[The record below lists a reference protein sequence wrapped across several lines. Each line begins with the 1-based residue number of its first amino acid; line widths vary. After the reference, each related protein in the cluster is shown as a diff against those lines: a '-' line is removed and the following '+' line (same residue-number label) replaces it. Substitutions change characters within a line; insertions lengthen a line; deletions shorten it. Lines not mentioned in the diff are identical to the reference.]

1 MWLFTRHGFYSIT
14 RSVKEPD
21 KLQIRA
27 RARGDLENLEAF
39 IATREI
45 PTADALAVDLSKI
58 IETPHADYRYR
69 VIVTPAAWHLISVE
83 LMADIVYSN
92 FKYQIKDNQRHTDYT
107 RVWGIMNQV
116 QSRETWPDDQY
127 SLWGGNDE
135 DDSFYDNITDYGDP
149 ADDWQPGSLGDPNL
163 GDPKDDWEATSFFWD
178 K

>member
-1 MWLFTRHGFYSIT
+1 MWLFTRHGFYSVT

-27 RARGDLENLEAF
+27 RARGDLEKLEAF

-58 IETPHADYRYR
+58 IETPNADYRYR
-69 VIVTPAAWHLISVE
+69 VIVTPSAWHLISVE
-83 LMADIVYSN
+83 LMADIVYHN
-92 FKYQIKDNQRHTDYT
+92 FKNEIRDNQRHNDYT

-127 SLWGGNDE
+127 SLWGGNNDE
-135 DDSFYDNITDYGDP
+135 DESYYDNITDYGDP
-149 ADDWQPGSLGDPNL
+149 ADDWQPAGFS
-163 GDPKDDWEATSFFWD
+163 DPKDD
-178 K
+178 